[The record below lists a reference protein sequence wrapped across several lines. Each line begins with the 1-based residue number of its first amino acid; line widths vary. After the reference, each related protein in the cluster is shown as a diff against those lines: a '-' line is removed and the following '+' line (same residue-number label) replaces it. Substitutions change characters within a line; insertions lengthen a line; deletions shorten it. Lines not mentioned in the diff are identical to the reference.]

1 MASSR
6 RRQSRFDRAYRAGVV
21 AEIPPPE
28 LTPAVAVREL
38 AVRAAPAEAIALQ
51 GCVLTPAG
59 PVEDGYVVV
68 GAGHQLQAVQ
78 AQQPQGVRVHATGGV
93 ILPGLLDLHGHPEF
107 NVFAAWEPPQ
117 LFANRYLWRGSPIY
131 QALVRDTQ
139 DRLLDAGL
147 ADEELRYAE
156 IRALVGGVTAI
167 QGASG
172 RNRSTE
178 EALVRNLDLRT
189 FGQHRARAMIDLPS
203 PSSRDAAKLRDI
215 VAEIGRGEVDA
226 FYLHLAEGQADNQRS
241 KNEFGRLVDTYQG
254 LTHAT
259 VLIHGCALTKE
270 QLGQV
275 KDAGAKLVWSPQSN
289 LRLYGQT
296 TPAAQAVQLGI
307 LVGLGADWLPSGS
320 TSLLAELKVAER
332 TLARQGH
339 PLAPRQ
345 LVEMVTSTAAQIAG
359 LAGQLGS
366 LEQGRPADLLVLE
379 RRHQDPYQSVVAAD
393 PSWVQLVMVDG
404 DLAYGRADWL
414 GDLVDPADRARLE
427 PVLAWGTPMLL
438 DTSYR
443 AKPTSPQPP
452 PTLAELRAAL
462 IAQYPQ
468 VGPIFA

>member
-1 MASSR
+1 
-6 RRQSRFDRAYRAGVV
+6 
-21 AEIPPPE
+21 
-28 LTPAVAVREL
+28 
-38 AVRAAPAEAIALQ
+38 
-51 GCVLTPAG
+51 
-59 PVEDGYVVV
+59 
-68 GAGHQLQAVQ
+68 
-78 AQQPQGVRVHATGGV
+78 V

-156 IRALVGGVTAI
+156 IRALVSGVTAI

-172 RNRSTE
+172 RTRSTE
-178 EALVRNLDLRT
+178 EALVRNVDLRI

-203 PSSRDAAKLRDI
+203 PSSRDAEKLRNI
-215 VAEIGRGEVDA
+215 VAEIGHDEVDA

-241 KNEFGRLVDTYQG
+241 QNEFGRLVQDDQG
-254 LTHAT
+254 LTSAT
-259 VLIHGCALTKE
+259 VLIHGTALTHQ

-296 TPAAQAVQLGI
+296 TLAADAVQLGMP
-307 LVGLGADWLPSGS
+307 VGLGADWLPSGS

-339 PLAPRQ
+339 PLPPRQ
-345 LVEMVTSTAAQIAG
+345 LVEMVTSTAASIAG

-366 LEQGRPADLLVLE
+366 LDRGGLLTCWSWNAGIRTPTRVWWRPT
-379 RRHQDPYQSVVAAD
+379 RPGS
-393 PSWVQLVMVDG
+393 SW
-404 DLAYGRADWL
+404 
-414 GDLVDPADRARLE
+414 
-427 PVLAWGTPMLL
+427 
-438 DTSYR
+438 
-443 AKPTSPQPP
+443 
-452 PTLAELRAAL
+452 
-462 IAQYPQ
+462 
-468 VGPIFA
+468 